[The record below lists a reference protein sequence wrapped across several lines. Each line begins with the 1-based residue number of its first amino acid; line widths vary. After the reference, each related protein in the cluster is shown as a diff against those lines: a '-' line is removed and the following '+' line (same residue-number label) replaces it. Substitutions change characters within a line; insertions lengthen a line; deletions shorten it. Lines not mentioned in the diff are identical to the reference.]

1 MQAEVRPG
9 DRRIIADSGKTSNM
23 DLGIKNRVALITGA
37 SSGIGRACALA
48 LAAEGV
54 TLAVAARRMPELEQ
68 VAEQATQ
75 AGAQGA
81 KGFVVDLSDSASI
94 GRMLQGVR
102 DRFGPPQI
110 VVANSGGPK
119 PGTFSQTSSEDWDTA
134 YRGVFQSMI
143 ALVSGVVPD
152 MRKRKWGRIVLLA
165 SSSVKMPIPT
175 LVLSNA
181 YRTGLVSAMKTLSLE
196 VAPDNVTIN
205 TIATGRI
212 ATGRLRQLYKTD
224 DEWDHAAQEIPMKR
238 IATPEEFAPAIAF
251 LCSQPASYITGQTL
265 AVDGGLIGSLL

>member
-1 MQAEVRPG
+1 
-9 DRRIIADSGKTSNM
+9 M
-23 DLGIKNRVALITGA
+23 DLGIKGRVALVTGA

-54 TLAVAARRMPELEQ
+54 ALAVAARRLPELEK
-68 VAEQATQ
+68 VAAEAVS
-75 AGAQGA
+75 AGAPGA
-81 KGFVVDLSDSASI
+81 MGFEVDLADPASI
-94 GRMLQGVR
+94 GAMLQAVR
-102 DRFGPPQI
+102 NGFGPPEI

-119 PGTFSQTSSEDWDTA
+119 PGTFSQTSLEDWDTA

-143 ALVSGVVPD
+143 TLVSGVVPD

-165 SSSVKMPIPT
+165 SSSVKTPIPT

-196 VAPDNVTIN
+196 VAPDGVTIN

-212 ATGRLRQLYKTD
+212 ATDRLRQLYKTD
-224 DEWDHAAQEIPMKR
+224 DEWEHAAREIPMKR
-238 IATPEEFAPAIAF
+238 IATPAEFAPAVAF